1 MLAPL
6 ILTAAAFALS
16 FFGPGFF
23 LVRKTSWSVEEK
35 AAASI
40 ALSLLFLYL
49 ASFLV
54 FTLGLPAAFHDGILV
69 LCTLLTFACGQDLL
83 RFLRSREARSLLGW
97 FGMLCL
103 WTLALLGLIRN
114 YSGATWYLDWFEHF
128 RRSLFFLG
136 GQPYDIVFE
145 MNYTIPARPPL
156 MNVLCAHFLAL
167 AAREYPVYQI
177 VSTLLSVLVYFPV
190 CLLARWFAP
199 KNRVLPLVVAGFL
212 MFNPIFAQN
221 ATYSWT
227 KLLAAFYVLTG
238 IYLYLTGWKTGES
251 PRMIAAFGS
260 LSAALL
266 THYSAGPYALFLGLH
281 YLVVLFRRRGRR
293 WTELASILLCSSL
306 LLATWFGWS
315 LWTYGARSTVE
326 ATSTVRDTAKLS
338 VAENV
343 AKVATNV
350 WNTLVPHLLRGVGGG
365 HPDAS
370 ALWGVVRDESFK
382 LYQSNLLIGFGA
394 VGWALLLWALCRRSG
409 VGSSPDRAERR
420 FWLWF
425 VAFTIPVGIAVH
437 GQEDRFGLAHICLQ
451 PLILVGL
458 AFLAGRFGG
467 WTRPIRFLALSGLIV
482 DAAIGILLHLRLE
495 SIPYPAA
502 PLRPEWWQIGQRD
515 LLIGSP
521 QMNWNLKTKEG
532 LVFVGDLLSDH
543 AGALG
548 IAIAL
553 LLGVVLYRLAREAI
567 NAGEGSR
574 QAF

>member
-1 MLAPL
+1 MLAHL
-6 ILTAAAFALS
+6 ILTIAAFALS
-16 FFGPGFF
+16 CFGPGFF
-23 LVRKTSWSVEEK
+23 LVRKTRWSVEEK
-35 AAASI
+35 TAASI

-54 FTLGLPAAFHDGILV
+54 FALGLPAALHDGILV

-83 RFLRSREARSLLGW
+83 RFLRSREARSLLAW
-97 FGMLCL
+97 FGIVCL
-103 WTLALLGLIRN
+103 WSLALMALIRN

-145 MNYTIPARPPL
+145 MNYTLPARPPL

-167 AAREYPVYQI
+167 AGREYPVYQLA
-177 VSTLLSVLVYFPV
+177 STLLSVLVYFPIF
-190 CLLARWFAP
+190 LLARWFAP
-199 KNRVLPLVVAGFL
+199 QSRSLPLVVAGFL
-212 MFNPIFAQN
+212 ILNPMFVQN

-238 IYLYLTGWKTGES
+238 VHFYLTGWKTGES
-251 PRMIAAFGS
+251 PRMIAAFAS
-260 LSAALL
+260 LSAAIL
-266 THYSAGPYALFLGLH
+266 THYSAGPYAVCLGLH
-281 YLVVLFRRRGRR
+281 YLAVLFKRRERR
-293 WTELASILLCSSL
+293 WAELASILLCSSL

-338 VAENV
+338 IAENV
-343 AKVATNV
+343 TKVATNV
-350 WNTLVPHLLRGVGGG
+350 WNTFVPHLLRDVGGG
-365 HPDAS
+365 YPDAS
-370 ALWGVVRDESFK
+370 ALWGIVRDESFK
-382 LYQSNLLIGFGA
+382 LYQSNLLFGFGA
-394 VGWALLLWALCRRSG
+394 VGWVLLLASLYRRRG
-409 VGSSPDRAERR
+409 VGPAPDRAERR

-467 WTRPIRFLALSGLIV
+467 WTRPIRLLALLGMSC

-495 SIPYPAA
+495 SIPFPAA
-502 PLRPEWWQIGQRD
+502 PLRPEGWQVGRRD

-521 QMNWNLKTKEG
+521 QMNWTLKTKEG
-532 LVFVGDLLSDH
+532 LVYVGDLLSDYQ
-543 AGALG
+543 GALWVS
-548 IAIAL
+548 IAL
-553 LLGVVLYRLAREAI
+553 LLSVVLYRLAREAI
-567 NAGEGSR
+567 GKGEGKPRS
-574 QAF
+574 